1 MITGREGI
9 MRARLMVAAA
19 LLALVACGRSETDVQ
34 QSGPGNVTV
43 ETPNGSAVV
52 RMGGGAAASLPAG
65 LPAYPGADTSASIG
79 VSGAS
84 EQGQGRIVTFTTSD
98 APAQVIAFYAQAVG
112 AAGYTIANQATMGP
126 TAMLTAQK
134 GPGDTVT
141 VTATQAGTTTQV
153 NIVAA
158 GETP

>member
-1 MITGREGI
+1 
-9 MRARLMVAAA
+9 MRGRLMVAAA
-19 LLALVACGRSETDVQ
+19 LLALAACGQSETDVQ

-52 RMGGGAAASLPAG
+52 RMGGATAASLPAG
-65 LPAYPGADTSASIG
+65 LPAYPGADTSASID

-84 EQGQGRIVTFTTSD
+84 EQGQGRVVTFTTSD
-98 APAQVIAFYAQAVG
+98 SPAQVIAFYTQAVG
-112 AAGYTIANQATMGP
+112 ASGYIIASQATMGP
-126 TAMLTAQK
+126 TAMITARK
-134 GPGDTVT
+134 GSADTVT